1 MAAKQFKSKID
12 RWIFVLLIVV
22 IVVQVV
28 AVGSAAIQA
37 RDPLATTG
45 LIFLMIGVVGLMV
58 WLLLGT
64 HYTVDRGVIKVVSG
78 PFRWKVPVDQIT
90 SVTAT
95 KSPLSSPALS
105 LDRICIRYGKRRRIM
120 ISPADRAGFLEAIG
134 RNLENGE

>member
-22 IVVQVV
+22 IIVQIV

-37 RDPLATTG
+37 ADPLVTTG
-45 LIFLMIGVVGLMV
+45 MIFLMIGVVGLMV

-78 PFRWKVPVDQIT
+78 PFRWKVPIDQIT

-120 ISPADRAGFLEAIG
+120 ISPADRAAFLTAIG
-134 RNLENGE
+134 RDLENDK

>member
-22 IVVQVV
+22 IIVQIV

-37 RDPLATTG
+37 ADPLVTTG

-78 PFRWKVPVDQIT
+78 PFRWKVPIDQIT

-120 ISPADRAGFLEAIG
+120 ISPAYRAAFLTAIG
-134 RNLENGE
+134 RDLENDT